1 MPDTILDTLLAER
14 FGALAPAP
22 AAAAASPVLREM
34 AAHRSHRRFVEQA
47 VEPELLDTLL
57 ACAFSAPAKSD
68 LQQACVIRV
77 EDASLRAAVDA
88 LFPRSA
94 WVATAPVFLVW
105 CGDNRRI
112 RRICELR
119 GKPFANDHLDS
130 FFNASVD
137 CALVMSNFIRAVQA
151 VGLGCCPL
159 SELRNH
165 AAEVSRLLALPPYVF
180 PVAGMVVGWPA
191 GEGMISPR
199 LPPAVT
205 VHRDRYD
212 DSELAA
218 QVAAYDARRRAVQP
232 TADDRQ
238 RLRDRYGTHA
248 DYGWSEDKARQVSES
263 ARAGFGEFVRGQGFR
278 LE

>member
-1 MPDTILDTLLAER
+1 MAEPTLDALLAAR
-14 FGALAPAP
+14 FGDLPPAP
-22 AAAAASPVLREM
+22 GEAGASPVLREM
-34 AAHRSHRRFVEQA
+34 ASHRSHRRFVDRPVA
-47 VEPELLDTLL
+47 PALLDTLL

-77 EDASLRAAVDA
+77 EDVSLRTTLDA
-88 LFPRSA
+88 MFPRA
-94 WVATAPVFLVW
+94 PWVATAPVFLVW

-112 RRICELR
+112 RRICEIR

-165 AAEVSRLLALPPYVF
+165 AAEVARLLALPPHVF
-180 PVAGMVVGWPA
+180 PVAGMVVGWPV

-199 LPPAVT
+199 LPSAVT

-212 DSELAA
+212 DSDLAA
-218 QVAAYDARRRAVQP
+218 QVDAYDARRRAVQP
-232 TADDRQ
+232 IADEKQ
-238 RLRDRYGTHA
+238 RLRERYGA
-248 DYGWSEDKARQVSES
+248 VEGYGWSEDKARQVSEA
-263 ARAGFGEFVRGQGFR
+263 ARDDFGAFVKRQGFR